1 MMKHILLII
10 STFIS
15 AINLAQTKKLFST
28 TPNQIIN
35 YRLLAQKAWD
45 VKDSIKASSYDDSIK
60 SCIENSVID
69 NYNFQTADSLIL
81 NTSKITKPIF
91 LLTSASWCSPCMA
104 EIKPLNRIVEQYA
117 DSVHFIILFWD
128 TKDKLSSMAAKYN
141 TSIALI
147 PSSTRENIEDNSINI
162 SGFKHLG
169 GYPATYLI
177 VNNKI
182 IDYSEGAVSTS
193 VAVLNSKGQ
202 IETITIATEEKAFE
216 SNYELLKSKVEKL
229 LHNSYR

>member
-1 MMKHILLII
+1 MMRHVLLII
-10 STFIS
+10 FIFVS
-15 AINLAQTKKLFST
+15 VISWAQTKKLFST
-28 TPNQIIN
+28 TPDQIIN
-35 YRLLAQKAWD
+35 YRSLAQKAW
-45 VKDSIKASSYDDSIK
+45 KINDSIKARSYDDSIK
-60 SCIENSVID
+60 SCIENSFID
-69 NYNFQTADSLIL
+69 NYNFHAVDGVTL
-81 NTSKITKPIF
+81 NTGKVTKPIF

-117 DSVHFIILFWD
+117 DSVQFAVLFWD
-128 TKDKLSSMAAKYN
+128 TKDKLGNIVAKYN

-147 PSSTRENIEDNSINI
+147 PSSSRENTEDNSINI
-162 SGFKHLG
+162 SGFRHLG

-193 VAVLNSKGQ
+193 AMVVNSKGQ

-216 SNYELLKSKVEKL
+216 ANYTLLKSKVEKL
-229 LHNSYR
+229 LRTKL

>member
-1 MMKHILLII
+1 MIKHILLII

-15 AINLAQTKKLFST
+15 AICLAQTKKLFNT

-35 YRLLAQKAWD
+35 YQLLAQNAWD
-45 VKDSIKASSYDDSIK
+45 VKDSIKARSYDDSIK
-60 SCIENSVID
+60 SCIENSFID
-69 NYNFQTADSLIL
+69 NYNFKAVDGLIL

-91 LLTSASWCSPCMA
+91 LLTSASWCSPCMT
-104 EIKPLNRIVEQYA
+104 EIKPLNRIVRQYA

-128 TKDKLSSMAAKYN
+128 TKDKLSSMVARYN
-141 TSIALI
+141 TNIALI
-147 PSSTRENIEDNSINI
+147 PSLSRDNTEYNSLNI

-193 VAVLNSKGQ
+193 ATVLNSKGQ

-216 SNYELLKSKVEKL
+216 ANYELLKSKVEKL